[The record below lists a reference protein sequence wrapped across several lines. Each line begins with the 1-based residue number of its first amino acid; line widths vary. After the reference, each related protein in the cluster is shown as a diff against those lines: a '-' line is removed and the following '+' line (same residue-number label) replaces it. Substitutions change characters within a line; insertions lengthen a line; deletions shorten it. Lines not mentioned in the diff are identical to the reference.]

1 MFYVFFLVIAPP
13 QLWESQRLG
22 GIPPEKALVPTIPG
36 AGSSKSTHARDSIC
50 AHLARPTMQRSVQ
63 YIRNTTR
70 KRPRE
75 WMVFAYIIYNM
86 HPSHSIYSA
95 MPMGKRAL
103 WYYDNHNSK
112 IGNHSLKYL
121 NITSARWD
129 CNQSILIV
137 LTYLYTILYYY
148 TKGFLSYQMKIAQ
161 TSL

>member
-1 MFYVFFLVIAPP
+1 MFYVLFFLVIAPP

-36 AGSSKSTHARDSIC
+36 AGSSKSTHGRDSIC

-86 HPSHSIYSA
+86 HCTHLLLSI
-95 MPMGKRAL
+95 AL
-103 WYYDNHNSK
+103 CQWVKGHYDIIDITIVK
-112 IGNHSLKYL
+112 LVITVL
-121 NITSARWD
+121 NI
-129 CNQSILIV
+129 SISSPRAEIV
-137 LTYLYTILYYY
+137 TNP
-148 TKGFLSYQMKIAQ
+148 FLLS
-161 TSL
+161 